1 MAVLKCSVG
10 RSFKIQTGMPSI
22 FIIPT
27 SHGWNFVRSAAPVSV
42 PARKGSDSEAGGR
55 EAAAGKPDQN
65 GSWTVR
71 KLQTLEEAVPL
82 LSASDEFVLGLPVSA
97 VIAQR
102 FRLPSVDPAEFP
114 EMIRLQIE
122 KLLPF
127 PADEVTSDFELIT
140 QNETESVVS
149 AVAIRNEQL
158 AEMASPL
165 LNRGYIPQQVT
176 VYAAQRA
183 STYAPKGNALLIYPE
198 GEMLVYAMTENGKLS
213 LARTIERNGDHLQ
226 LELPQLRLSAE
237 LQGIDASYPN
247 VLLDETCYELR
258 ETLEGILTSPTE
270 IVGIELPPAAVKLN
284 LLPESW
290 RRRRLQLMRQV
301 EWRKRLVWI
310 GGAYVAILVLLF
322 AYLGFLRFQLGRLD
336 RRIARDTP
344 GTEFVRATEAKWK
357 ALAPALDPHYYPV
370 EILQHLFE
378 SLPSADVRIT
388 SYNQSARQISVDG
401 EANTA
406 ALAYEFID
414 KTKKN
419 PELRTFQFDMAAP
432 RILPNN
438 HAQFRLEGKP
448 K

>member
-1 MAVLKCSVG
+1 
-10 RSFKIQTGMPSI
+10 MPSI

-27 SHGWNFVRSAAPVSV
+27 AHGWNFVRS
-42 PARKGSDSEAGGR
+42 SE
-55 EAAAGKPDQN
+55 QN

-82 LSASDEFVLGLPVSA
+82 LSADDEFVLGLPVSS
-97 VIAQR
+97 VMAQR

-114 EMIRLQIE
+114 DMIRLQIE
-122 KLLPF
+122 KSLPF
-127 PADEVTSDFELIT
+127 PADEVTSDFELIE
-140 QNETESVVS
+140 QSENESVVS
-149 AVAIRNEQL
+149 AIAISNDRL
-158 AEMASPL
+158 AELASPL
-165 LNRGYIPQQVT
+165 LDRGYIPRQVT

-183 STYAPKGNALLIYPE
+183 RTYAPKGNALLIYPE

-213 LARTIERNGDHLQ
+213 LARAIERNGDQ
-226 LELPQLRLSAE
+226 LEIELPQLRLSAE
-237 LQGIDASYPN
+237 LQGIDASSPN

-258 ETLEGILTSPTE
+258 EAVQGILASPTE
-270 IVGIELPPAAVKLN
+270 IVGIELPPAPVKLN

-290 RRRRLQLMRQV
+290 RRRRLQLVRQV
-301 EWRKRLVWI
+301 EWRKRIAWI
-310 GGAYVAILVLLF
+310 GGAYVGAIVLLF
-322 AYLGFLRFQLGRLD
+322 AYLGLVRFQVGRFD
-336 RRIARDTP
+336 RRIAHDAP
-344 GTEFVRATEAKWK
+344 ETEFVRATEARWQ
-357 ALAPALDPHYYPV
+357 ALAPAIDLHYSPV

-388 SYNQSARQISVDG
+388 VYNQSARQISVDG

-414 KTKKN
+414 KIKKK
-419 PELRTFQFDMAAP
+419 PDLRTFQFDMAAP

>member
-1 MAVLKCSVG
+1 
-10 RSFKIQTGMPSI
+10 MPSI

-27 SHGWNFVRSAAPVSV
+27 SHGWNFVRSGAPASL
-42 PARKGSDSEAGGR
+42 PAHKALHSIGGAG
-55 EAAAGKPDQN
+55 EAAAGTTEQN

-102 FRLPSVDPAEFP
+102 FRLPSTDPAEFP

-127 PADEVTSDFELIT
+127 PADEVTSDFELIE

-149 AVAIRNEQL
+149 AIAIRNEQL
-158 AEMASPL
+158 AEVASPL
-165 LNRGYIPQQVT
+165 LDHGYIPRQVT

-213 LARTIERNGDHLQ
+213 MARAIEHNGDQLQ

-258 ETLEGILTSPTE
+258 ETVEGILTSPTE
-270 IVGIELPPAAVKLN
+270 IVGIELPPAPVKLN

-290 RRRRLQLMRQV
+290 RRRRLQ
-301 EWRKRLVWI
+301 
-310 GGAYVAILVLLF
+310 
-322 AYLGFLRFQLGRLD
+322 
-336 RRIARDTP
+336 P
-344 GTEFVRATEAKWK
+344 
-357 ALAPALDPHYYPV
+357 
-370 EILQHLFE
+370 
-378 SLPSADVRIT
+378 
-388 SYNQSARQISVDG
+388 
-401 EANTA
+401 
-406 ALAYEFID
+406 
-414 KTKKN
+414 
-419 PELRTFQFDMAAP
+419 
-432 RILPNN
+432 
-438 HAQFRLEGKP
+438 
-448 K
+448 